1 MAGRSIEADAR
12 DEGGTTVTS
21 GREEEILD
29 AALRVFLRFGY
40 RRSSMDEVARGANL
54 SRQGLYL
61 HFSSKQALFHA
72 TIERMIGQVRTATLT
87 ALEREDADLTQRLA
101 DAMAALHG
109 SAAGADR
116 DVVGELLAAAADVS
130 GPLLD
135 RLHDNVVDRVADLL
149 RDSGV
154 EDAWRD
160 AGLNAVDLAEH
171 LYLITTAVAQSGG
184 DLTRQ
189 YQALHT
195 AARIATRGR
204 SG

>member
-1 MAGRSIEADAR
+1 MAGRSMEADAR
-12 DEGGTTVTS
+12 DEGGTAPTS

-40 RRSSMDEVARGANL
+40 RKASMDEVARGASL

-135 RLHDNVVDRVADLL
+135 RLHDNVVDRVAALL

>member
-1 MAGRSIEADAR
+1 MAGRSVEADAR
-12 DEGGTTVTS
+12 NEGGTAVTS
-21 GREEEILD
+21 SREEEILD

-40 RRSSMDEVARGANL
+40 RKASMDEVARGASL

-72 TIERMIGQVRTATLT
+72 TIERMIGHVRTATLT
-87 ALEREDADLTQRLA
+87 ALEREDADLAQRLA

-116 DVVGELLAAAADVS
+116 DVVGELLGAAANVS

-135 RLHDNVVDRVADLL
+135 KLHDDVVDRVADLL

-171 LYLITTAVAQSGG
+171 LYLITPAVAQSGG
-184 DLTRQ
+184 DLARQ

-195 AARIATRGR
+195 AARIVTRGR

>member
-109 SAAGADR
+109 NAAGADR

>member
-1 MAGRSIEADAR
+1 MAGRSMEADAR
-12 DEGGTTVTS
+12 DEGGTAATS

-40 RRSSMDEVARGANL
+40 RKASMDEVARGASL

-135 RLHDNVVDRVADLL
+135 RLHDDVVDRVAALL

>member
-1 MAGRSIEADAR
+1 MAGRSAEADACN
-12 DEGGTTVTS
+12 GVGTAVTS

-40 RRSSMDEVARGANL
+40 RKASMDEVARGASL

-72 TIERMIGQVRTATLT
+72 TIERMIGQVRTAALT
-87 ALEREDADLTQRLA
+87 ALEREDADLAQRLA

-116 DVVGELLAAAADVS
+116 DVVGELLRAAADVS

-135 RLHDNVVDRVADLL
+135 KLHDDVVDRVADLL

-171 LYLITTAVAQSGG
+171 LYLITPAVAQSGG
-184 DLTRQ
+184 DLSRQ
-189 YQALHT
+189 CRALHT
-195 AARIATRGR
+195 AARIVTRGR

>member
-204 SG
+204 SS